1 MVNLATKSQVFTCR
15 QAARVEIR
23 AASLNAGANRID
35 ENFRQYLDRNSR
47 QEFHKNMDYDILHPA
62 SSFHRIN
69 FQTNY
74 GLLKFHPISE
84 ISCDSKIWCTVS
96 SYYTYVNQ

>member
-47 QEFHKNMDYDILHPA
+47 QEFHKNMD
-62 SSFHRIN
+62 
-69 FQTNY
+69 
-74 GLLKFHPISE
+74 
-84 ISCDSKIWCTVS
+84 
-96 SYYTYVNQ
+96 